1 MCAETINKNVIDHT
15 ALIRGSAAQ
24 SNIDLE
30 KYRDEVRKELAESK
44 ESQQAKETGNQIL
57 FDFNI

>member
-1 MCAETINKNVIDHT
+1 MCAETINRNVIEHT

-30 KYRDEVRKELAESK
+30 KYKDEVRKELAESK
-44 ESQQAKETGNQIL
+44 ESNKEKDKGNLLLFKLQI
-57 FDFNI
+57 